1 MSTAK
6 TVNMNP
12 EKFRNVLF
20 PYNYVPNRNVCTH
33 LYQIC
38 SRMFIAALLFFLSTY
53 FLSIFLIEISLA
65 FRLTDL
71 ENKFM
76 VTMEKALG
84 GRDRG
89 GVWDGQ
95 VHTAIFKID
104 NQQGPTV

>member
-1 MSTAK
+1 
-6 TVNMNP
+6 
-12 EKFRNVLF
+12 
-20 PYNYVPNRNVCTH
+20 
-33 LYQIC
+33 
-38 SRMFIAALLFFLSTY
+38 
-53 FLSIFLIEISLA
+53 
-65 FRLTDL
+65 
-71 ENKFM
+71 M